1 MMRFYPIA
9 NLDGGGWKESTERK
23 KNNNNDKPYKRVDY
37 HVAFFEKENPCVIS
51 YLISNPLILK
61 L

>member
-1 MMRFYPIA
+1 MEG
-9 NLDGGGWKESTERK
+9 DGRKVESEK

-51 YLISNPLILK
+51 YLISNPLLLK